1 MCVPAAT
8 KAPPALSLSGGIDI
22 LPRSQ
27 PVEHIVD
34 ARFAEFEGLVAGTP
48 MKRLTRMV
56 GRTDVEVW
64 AKLEGTNLG
73 GSVKDR
79 AALSMIT
86 AAIEAG
92 HTAGGRRLVEATS
105 GNTGIA
111 LAMIAALKDIP
122 ITLVMPASAT
132 VERRAVMKAYGAEL
146 LLADDIM
153 KARDVARDLHEA
165 GTHYQ
170 VDQFS
175 NPANPEMHYQT
186 TGPETWKG
194 TDGRITHFVSSMG
207 TTGTIMGTSRY
218 LKEQNADVEIVGV
231 HPAEGSKIPG
241 IRKWPPEYL
250 PRIYDPKRV
259 DRILYVDRETAAE
272 HTRRLGREE
281 GLFVGLSSG
290 GACAK
295 ALEVAADAPKGSV
308 IVFIVCDR
316 GDKYLSM
323 DGLFPA

>member
-1 MCVPAAT
+1 MKP
-8 KAPPALSLSGGIDI
+8 DY
-22 LPRSQ
+22 
-27 PVEHIVD
+27 
-34 ARFAEFEGLVAGTP
+34 AEFEGLVADTP
-48 MKRLTRMV
+48 MKRLAKMV
-56 GRTDVEVW
+56 GRDDVEVW

-79 AALSMIT
+79 AALGMIT
-86 AAIEAG
+86 AAEEAG
-92 HTAGGRRLVEATS
+92 HTSGRRLVEATS

-111 LAMIAALKDIP
+111 LAMIAGMKNVP

-146 LLADDIM
+146 ILADDIM
-153 KARDVARDLHEA
+153 HARDIALELHQK
-165 GTHYQ
+165 GTHFQ
-170 VDQFS
+170 LDQFA
-175 NPANPEMHYQT
+175 NPANPQMHFET
-186 TGPETWKG
+186 TGPEVWRDTG
-194 TDGRITHFVSSMG
+194 GRVTHFVSSMG

-218 LKEQNADVEIVGV
+218 LKAQNPAVEIVGV
-231 HPAEGSKIPG
+231 HPEEGSKIPG
-241 IRKWPPEYL
+241 IRKWPEEYL
-250 PRIYDPKRV
+250 PKIFEPERV
-259 DRILYVDRETAAE
+259 DRILYVDTETAAA

-295 ALEVAADAPKGSV
+295 ALEVARDAAPGSV

-323 DGLFPA
+323 DSLFPA